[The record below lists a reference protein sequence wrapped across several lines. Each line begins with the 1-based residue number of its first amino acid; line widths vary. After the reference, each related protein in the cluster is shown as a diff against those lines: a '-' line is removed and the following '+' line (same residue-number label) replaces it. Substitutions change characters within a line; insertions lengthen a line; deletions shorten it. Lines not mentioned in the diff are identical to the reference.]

1 MYPAG
6 ARGYLRP
13 GADAGAAPGNSG
25 WWPSTPYSSC
35 RRGRYVPCHFQLFDG
50 LSFTRAFLFYLG
62 PAGLPGMYFWYYIT
76 YIRGV
81 IAIVPN
87 PSLGYCASRPPSL
100 PPSSSRRSRV
110 SRRAGRGEDGCKLEG
125 RATCR
130 VSLSHCCASRRP
142 RSTPTKHGHQPL
154 ASTRTTTHQLLP
166 DSLPDSNRGEGADA
180 ARLAILSSYPPNGVL
195 PGCGGPVGRA
205 GCDPLARSEQ
215 RQDSGN
221 CRGGG
226 LVIPSSLLRPSAV
239 CYVTVITALCP
250 RLRESARRRCGAV
263 RLRADF
269 AQGLKCSELVLGA
282 FVHLC
287 TCHL

>member
-1 MYPAG
+1 MQVLPRVTLGGGQVLRTLLVGMVGTYPVTSNFLM
-6 ARGYLRP
+6 ARAL
-13 GADAGAAPGNSG
+13 
-25 WWPSTPYSSC
+25 
-35 RRGRYVPCHFQLFDG
+35 
-50 LSFTRAFLFYLG
+50 LG
-62 PAGLPGMYFWYYIT
+62 PFFFTWDLLVCQVLYFWYYIT

-87 PSLGYCASRPPSL
+87 PSLGYCASRSSL
-100 PPSSSRRSRV
+100 PPPSSSRRSRV
-110 SRRAGRGEDGCKLEG
+110 SRQAGRGEDGCELEG

-250 RLRESARRRCGAV
+250 
-263 RLRADF
+263 
-269 AQGLKCSELVLGA
+269 
-282 FVHLC
+282 
-287 TCHL
+287 